1 MTLLAWG
8 QPDGGVTQF
17 AYFVA
22 DIEAAAADFTARL
35 GIGPWFVRGPFQPDA
50 RLRGELNQPVISLA
64 RGFSG
69 HVMFEL
75 VQQHDDGPSVFHEH
89 GGPRHYGFHH
99 WAIVTSRFDED
110 VARMEAAGCEEAFSD
125 LLPSGARVVYMD
137 ATPDLPGM
145 IELVER
151 TPGAG
156 GGLRGDPPRLRQLGR
171 QRPDPPHRPLTLTLR
186 GVASAC
192 G

>member
-137 ATPDLPGM
+137 ATRDLPGM

-151 TPGAG
+151 TPAQEEVYAAIHRASVNWDGS
-156 GGLRGDPPRLRQLGR
+156 DPIRRTDR
-171 QRPDPPHRPLTLTLR
+171 
-186 GVASAC
+186 
-192 G
+192 